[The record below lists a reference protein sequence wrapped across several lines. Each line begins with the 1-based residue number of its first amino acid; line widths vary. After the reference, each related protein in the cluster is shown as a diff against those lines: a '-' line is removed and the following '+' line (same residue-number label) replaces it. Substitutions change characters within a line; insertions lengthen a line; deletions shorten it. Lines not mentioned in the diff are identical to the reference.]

1 MPTLSAH
8 VPYDWEF
15 SSKFK
20 SLVEAKFGGKPGRYI
35 KELIEKDLNGAHEVT
50 SNTTLIDIVRQFRPG
65 LLAKFSTHQAAH
77 EPISID
83 KLIDAMSNALDT
95 GLNPGGK
102 YFIVTEADFL
112 EKTFSS
118 ERFWQLMRDH
128 ANSYQQTPENNL
140 KVAEDVEKTIIHEIN
155 RETSTPP
162 AHTPTP
168 TPPKPRQ
175 PAQE

>member
-1 MPTLSAH
+1 MPTLSAP
-8 VPYDWEF
+8 VPDDWEF

-20 SLVEAKFGGKPGRYI
+20 SLVEAKFSGKPGRYI

-50 SNTTLIDIVRQFRPG
+50 SNTTLIDLIRQFRPG
-65 LLAKFSTHQAAH
+65 LLAKFSTHPAAD

-83 KLIDAMSNALDT
+83 KLIDAIDKALDT
-95 GLNPGGK
+95 GLNLGGK

-118 ERFWQLMRDH
+118 ERFWQIMRDH
-128 ANSYQQTPENNL
+128 ANSYQQSPDTNL
-140 KVAEDVEKTIIHEIN
+140 KVAEDAEKTIIQEIN

-162 AHTPTP
+162 AHTPIP

-175 PAQE
+175 PAQG